1 MRNGEDVEITVNED
15 KSEIYEQQQEL
26 VKLEEPLIYDSGEFD
41 YDKLKDGMQKDMES
55 MKKFE
60 VYEEVNVEQ
69 LSPDQQASIL
79 PSRWVHREKGNEV
92 RARLVVKGC
101 FEPVYDKDDTYAS
114 TPFYRASSS
123 SSLSA

>member
-41 YDKLKDGMQKDMES
+41 YDKLKDGMQKEMES

-60 VYEEVNVEQ
+60 VYEEVNVEY
-69 LSPDQQASIL
+69 LSPDQ
-79 PSRWVHREKGNEV
+79 
-92 RARLVVKGC
+92 
-101 FEPVYDKDDTYAS
+101 
-114 TPFYRASSS
+114 
-123 SSLSA
+123 